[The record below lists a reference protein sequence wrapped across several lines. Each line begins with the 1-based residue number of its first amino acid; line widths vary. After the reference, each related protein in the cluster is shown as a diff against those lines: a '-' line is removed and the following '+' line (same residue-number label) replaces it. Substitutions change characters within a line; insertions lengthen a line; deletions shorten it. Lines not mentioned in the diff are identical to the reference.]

1 MCFDCKFTSPQ
12 LQRLVDHVNTHRDD
26 IDDGGLLWAELIT
39 QAQLKVHWCVC
50 GLLFPDTQHGREKHL
65 RTCERASAEV
75 ATHVRSEREQGGNES
90 AFSGALAGLTTQSMG
105 VIVSGSD
112 VVIGAPRF
120 TARDCGWVA
129 SRGRLP
135 LQCVILHVLR

>member
-65 RTCERASAEV
+65 RTYEGASAEV
-75 ATHVRSEREQGGNES
+75 ATS
-90 AFSGALAGLTTQSMG
+90 AASAGKAATNPHFLALLL
-105 VIVSGSD
+105 
-112 VVIGAPRF
+112 
-120 TARDCGWVA
+120 A
-129 SRGRLP
+129 SRRSP
-135 LQCVILHVLR
+135 WA